1 MAVLDIVRIGEPVL
15 RAVAQP
21 VAPDE
26 LAAPGFQRF
35 LDDLVE
41 TMRAASGA
49 GLAAPQVG
57 VSRRVFCVEVHD
69 NPRYPYKP
77 DLDLRV
83 LVNPELRVLSGET
96 FLSYE
101 GCLSVPDLR
110 GLRPRALE
118 IEVAYSDREGNRV
131 VEELRGL
138 TAGTFQHE
146 QDHLDGV
153 LFVDRVE
160 DTRTLTNWESFRR
173 RHEPAYAAEARRIV
187 ERWGG

>member
-15 RAVAQP
+15 RTVAAP
-21 VAPDE
+21 VAEGE

-57 VSRRVFCVEVHD
+57 VSRRAFCVEVHR

-77 DLDLRV
+77 DIDLRV
-83 LVNPELRVLSGET
+83 LVNPVVRALSDET
-96 FLSYE
+96 FSSYE

-110 GLRPRALE
+110 ARLARSAE
-118 IEVAYSDREGNRV
+118 IEVAYTDRHGERV
-131 VEELRGL
+131 VEEIRGL
-138 TAGTFQHE
+138 SAGTFQHE

-160 DTRTLTNWESFRR
+160 DTRSLTTWEGFRR
-173 RHEPAYAAEARRIV
+173 WHEEAYAAEARAV
-187 ERWGG
+187 VARWGG

>member
-15 RAVAQP
+15 RAVAEP
-21 VAPDE
+21 VDE
-26 LAAPGFQRF
+26 SQLATPGFQRF
-35 LDDLVE
+35 LDDLIE
-41 TMRAASGA
+41 TMRAANGA

-96 FLSYE
+96 LTSWE
-101 GCLSVPDLR
+101 GCLSIPDLR
-110 GLRPRALE
+110 GALPRALE
-118 IEVAYSDREGNRV
+118 VEVSYLDRDGRRV
-131 VEELRGL
+131 TEEIRGL
-138 TAGTFQHE
+138 SAVTFQHE
-146 QDHLDGV
+146 QDHLDGI

-160 DTRTLTNWESFRR
+160 DTRTLTTWDAFRR
-173 RHEPAYAAEARRIV
+173 HHEDAVAAEARSIV
-187 ERWGG
+187 ARFGA